1 MLFIFDNFDKYN
13 LSVLSYSAP
22 NENIEASDIMTNDE
36 EEETVL
42 LSSNEKS
49 TDVILK
55 ISENETRRW
64 SRKEKY
70 VWFLTLLFGSL
81 ALYATRT
88 TMPLVS
94 PSCAKSLN
102 WSKTEAGT
110 VLSSF
115 FWGYTLTQIL
125 GGYLSD
131 K

>member
-1 MLFIFDNFDKYN
+1 MKSPQ
-13 LSVLSYSAP
+13 LSFLCHAVPY
-22 NENIEASDIMTNDE
+22 EIIEVSKIMITNDE
-36 EEETVL
+36 EEEEAVL

-49 TDVILK
+49 PNVILK
-55 ISENETRRW
+55 ISENESRRW
-64 SRKEKY
+64 TRKEKY

-94 PSCAKSLN
+94 PACAKSLN

-131 K
+131 R